1 MSNDISL
8 LRQAFVS
15 QRQFYDDQNFPRGF
29 SRSGNFTLLEA
40 SILEQGLG
48 VNLFIRQRNNI
59 QLTAPGERL
68 LPHAKMIITGMQRAK
83 VDVALA
89 DNMHK
94 QISLAGTPN
103 IWDAFLQFGITN
115 IVSAMPGVS
124 LVAEVKAQ
132 QESTRLLLERT
143 LDLAILFDP
152 PKVDELVVERICEL
166 PIIPVSGYDTATNEN
181 FFDNQYVYVDWGTT
195 FSLWHARQFTG
206 KTPPYFRTSTGRIA
220 LDLILQCGGSA
231 FIPEVLVE
239 SHLEKGELFHVKDVE
254 HTSRDIFVAYHRDN
268 EQKEL
273 IETLINLLPKINA
286 YQPVD
291 EH

>member
-1 MSNDISL
+1 MRKL
-8 LRQAFVS
+8 L
-15 QRQFYDDQNFPRGF
+15 
-29 SRSGNFTLLEA
+29 
-40 SILEQGLG
+40 
-48 VNLFIRQRNNI
+48 
-59 QLTAPGERL
+59 
-68 LPHAKMIITGMQRAK
+68 
-83 VDVALA
+83 LA
-89 DNMHK
+89 V
-94 QISLAGTPN
+94 
-103 IWDAFLQFGITN
+103 
-115 IVSAMPGVS
+115 IVLIA
-124 LVAEVKAQ
+124 AQVKAQ

-231 FIPEVLVE
+231 FIPQVLVE
-239 SHLEKGELFHVKDVE
+239 GHLEKGELFHVKDVE
-254 HTSRDIFVAYHRDN
+254 NTSRDVFIAYHRDN

-273 IETLINLLPKINA
+273 IETLVNLLSQMTPSLSLKKSK
-286 YQPVD
+286 
-291 EH
+291 

>member
-1 MSNDISL
+1 
-8 LRQAFVS
+8 
-15 QRQFYDDQNFPRGF
+15 
-29 SRSGNFTLLEA
+29 
-40 SILEQGLG
+40 
-48 VNLFIRQRNNI
+48 
-59 QLTAPGERL
+59 LTAPGERL
-68 LPHAKMIITGMQRAK
+68 LPHAQMIITGMQRAK

-94 QISLAGTPN
+94 QVSLAGTPN
-103 IWDAFLQFGITN
+103 IWDAFLQFGFTN

-152 PKVDELVVERICEL
+152 PKVDELVVERICTL
-166 PIIPVSGYDTATNEN
+166 PIIPISAFEGAANEN

-206 KTPPYFRTSTGRIA
+206 HTPPYFRTSTGRIA

-231 FIPEVLVE
+231 FIPEVLAKP
-239 SHLEKGELFHVKDVE
+239 HLDKGELYCVADVE

-268 EQKEL
+268 EQKPL
-273 IETLINLLPKINA
+273 LETLVNLLVELTPNISSEFSAKK
-286 YQPVD
+286 
-291 EH
+291 